1 MIVRFFIRVVFAV
14 VFIGMAWHATAAEIL
29 TPAKQ
34 AYITD
39 FESGKVLF
47 AKDAEVPMKPAS
59 MAKIMTV
66 FIVFQR
72 VADGSLQL
80 DDKFLVSEKAW
91 RKGGSRSFVEVG
103 SRVSVSD
110 LLHGVI
116 VQSGN
121 DAAIVLA
128 EGIAGTEQAFAEE
141 MNFWAEKLGMTQT
154 NFRNATGWPDP
165 DLQTSAKDLN
175 ILTIELIKR
184 FPVDSYPDLYPM
196 FAKLEFT
203 YNKISQPNRNPL
215 VYGTKGAD
223 GLKTGHT
230 EESGYGLVGS
240 AVRNGQRVVMVLNGM
255 DSAKQRST
263 ESRRLIDLIFR
274 EYKSYEFFR
283 QGQPVDQANVWLGTA
298 PQVDLVLDAPL
309 KMVLSRKD
317 RQAMEIS
324 LQWLDP
330 VPAPIRAGDQIG
342 TLVVILPDEVTKM
355 PLRAAQ
361 NVDTLGLFNRIGAA
375 VKYLIFGA
383 STPQNSAQ

>member
-1 MIVRFFIRVVFAV
+1 MQVIFIVAFT
-14 VFIGMAWHATAAEIL
+14 GMAWHATAAEIL
-29 TPAKQ
+29 TSAKQ
-34 AYITD
+34 AHITD

-47 AKDAEVPMKPAS
+47 AKNAEVPMKPAS

-66 FIVFQR
+66 FVVFQR
-72 VADGSLQL
+72 IADGSLRL
-80 DDKFLVSEKAW
+80 ENKFLVSEKAW
-91 RKGGSRSFVEVG
+91 RKGGSKTFVEVG
-103 SRVSVSD
+103 SRVSVND

-128 EGIAGTEQAFAEE
+128 EGIAGTEDAFAEE
-141 MNFWAEKLGMTQT
+141 MNFWAKKLGMTQT

-165 DLQTSAKDLN
+165 DLQTTAKDLS
-175 ILTIELIKR
+175 ILTTEMIKR
-184 FPVDSYPDLYPM
+184 FPADKYPDLYPM
-196 FAKLEFT
+196 FAKQEFT
-203 YNKISQPNRNPL
+203 YNKIKQPNRNPL
-215 VYGTKGAD
+215 VYGMTGGD

-255 DSAKQRST
+255 DSIKQRSN
-263 ESRRLIDLIFR
+263 ESRRLMDLIFR
-274 EYKSYEFFR
+274 EYQSYEFFK
-283 QGQPVDQANVWLGTA
+283 QGQPVDQANVWLGTVS
-298 PQVDLVLDAPL
+298 QVDLVLDAPL
-309 KMVLSRKD
+309 RMVLSRKD

-342 TLVVILPDEVTKM
+342 TLVLSLPGEVTKL

-361 NVDTLGLFNRIGAA
+361 DVNTLGLFNRIGAA

-383 STPQNSAQ
+383 ATPQKIVQ

>member
-1 MIVRFFIRVVFAV
+1 MFAV
-14 VFIGMAWHATAAEIL
+14 AFIGMAWHATAAEIL

-175 ILTIELIKR
+175 ILTTELIKR
-184 FPVDSYPDLYPM
+184 FPVDSYPDLYPI
-196 FAKLEFT
+196 FAKREFT

-240 AVRNGQRVVMVLNGM
+240 AVRDGQRVVMVLNGM
-255 DSAKQRST
+255 DSMKQRST

-274 EYKSYEFFR
+274 EYKFYEFFK

-324 LQWLDP
+324 LHWLDP

-342 TLVVILPDEVTKM
+342 TLVVTLPDEVTKM

-383 STPQNSAQ
+383 SMPQNSAQ

>member
-1 MIVRFFIRVVFAV
+1 MIGRFFIRVVFAV
-14 VFIGMAWHATAAEIL
+14 TFIGMAWPATAAEIL

-175 ILTIELIKR
+175 ILTTELIKR
-184 FPVDSYPDLYPM
+184 FPVDSYPDLYPI
-196 FAKLEFT
+196 FAKREFT

-240 AVRNGQRVVMVLNGM
+240 AVRDGQRVVMVLNGM
-255 DSAKQRST
+255 DSMKQRST

-274 EYKSYEFFR
+274 EYKSYEFFK

-309 KMVLSRKD
+309 KMLLSRKD

-342 TLVVILPDEVTKM
+342 TLVVTLPDEVTKM

-383 STPQNSAQ
+383 SMPQNSAQ

>member
-1 MIVRFFIRVVFAV
+1 MFGTFFKRVIVTAAFTA
-14 VFIGMAWHATAAEIL
+14 MAWHANAAEIL

-66 FIVFQR
+66 FLVFQR
-72 VADGSLQL
+72 LADGSLQL

-91 RKGGSRSFVEVG
+91 RKGGSKTFVEVG
-103 SRVSVSD
+103 SRVSVND

-128 EGIAGTEQAFAEE
+128 EGIAGTEDAFAEE
-141 MNFWAEKLGMTQT
+141 MNFWAKKLGMTQT

-175 ILTIELIKR
+175 ILTTELIKR
-184 FPVDSYPDLYPM
+184 FPVDSYPDLYPI
-196 FAKLEFT
+196 FAKREFT

-240 AVRNGQRVVMVLNGM
+240 AVRDGQRVVMVLNGM
-255 DSAKQRST
+255 DSMKQRST

-274 EYKSYEFFR
+274 EYKSYEFFK

-342 TLVVILPDEVTKM
+342 TLVVTLPDEVTKM

-383 STPQNSAQ
+383 SMPQNSAQ

>member
-1 MIVRFFIRVVFAV
+1 MFGTFFIRIIVTFA
-14 VFIGMAWHATAAEIL
+14 FTITAWYATAAEIL

-47 AKDAEVPMKPAS
+47 AKDAELPMKPAS

-66 FIVFQR
+66 FLVFQR
-72 VADGSLQL
+72 LADGSLQL

-91 RKGGSRSFVEVG
+91 RKGGSKTFVEVG

-128 EGIAGTEQAFAEE
+128 EGIAGTEEAFAEE
-141 MNFWAEKLGMTQT
+141 MNFWAKKLGMTQT

-165 DLQTSAKDLN
+165 NLRTSAKDLN
-175 ILTIELIKR
+175 ILTTEMIRR
-184 FPVDSYPDLYPM
+184 FPANTYPELYPI
-196 FAKLEFT
+196 FAKREFT
-203 YNKISQPNRNPL
+203 YNKIKQPNRNPL
-215 VYGTKGAD
+215 VYGKARAD

-230 EESGYGLVGS
+230 EESGYGLVAS

-255 DSAKQRST
+255 DSIKQRST
-263 ESRRLIDLIFR
+263 ESRRLMDLIFR
-274 EYKSYEFFR
+274 EYQSYEFFE

-309 KMVLSRKD
+309 KLLLSRKD

-324 LQWLDP
+324 VSWLDP
-330 VPAPIRAGDQIG
+330 VPAPIQAGDQIG
-342 TLVVILPDEVTKM
+342 TLVLNLPDEVTKF
-355 PLRAAQ
+355 PLLAAQ
-361 NVDTLGLFNRIGAA
+361 NVGSLGLFNRIGAA

-383 STPQNSAQ
+383 STQQKIAR

>member
-1 MIVRFFIRVVFAV
+1 MIGRFFIRVVFAV
-14 VFIGMAWHATAAEIL
+14 AFIGMAWHATAAEIL

-175 ILTIELIKR
+175 ILTTELIKR
-184 FPVDSYPDLYPM
+184 FPVDSYPDLYPI
-196 FAKLEFT
+196 FAKREFT

-223 GLKTGHT
+223 GLKTGRT

-240 AVRNGQRVVMVLNGM
+240 AVRDGQRVVMVLNGM
-255 DSAKQRST
+255 DSMKQRST

-274 EYKSYEFFR
+274 EYKSYEFFK

-342 TLVVILPDEVTKM
+342 TLVVTLPDEVTKM

-383 STPQNSAQ
+383 SMPQNSAQ

>member
-1 MIVRFFIRVVFAV
+1 VIGRFFIRVVFAV
-14 VFIGMAWHATAAEIL
+14 AFIGMAWHATAAEIL

-175 ILTIELIKR
+175 ILTTELIKR
-184 FPVDSYPDLYPM
+184 FPVDSYPDLYPI
-196 FAKLEFT
+196 FAKREFT

-215 VYGTKGAD
+215 LYGTKGAD
-223 GLKTGHT
+223 GLKTGRT

-240 AVRNGQRVVMVLNGM
+240 AVRDGQRVVMVLNGM
-255 DSAKQRST
+255 DSMKQRST

-274 EYKSYEFFR
+274 EYKSYEFFK

-342 TLVVILPDEVTKM
+342 TLVVTLPDEVTKM

-383 STPQNSAQ
+383 SMPQNSAQ

>member
-1 MIVRFFIRVVFAV
+1 MIGRFFIRVVFAV
-14 VFIGMAWHATAAEIL
+14 AFIGMAWHATAAEIL

-175 ILTIELIKR
+175 ILTTELIKR
-184 FPVDSYPDLYPM
+184 FPVDSYPDLYPI
-196 FAKLEFT
+196 FAKREFT

-240 AVRNGQRVVMVLNGM
+240 AVRDGQRVVMVLNGM
-255 DSAKQRST
+255 DSMKQRST

-274 EYKSYEFFR
+274 EYKSYEFFK

-309 KMVLSRKD
+309 KMLLSRKD

-342 TLVVILPDEVTKM
+342 TLVVTLPDEVTKM

-383 STPQNSAQ
+383 SMPQNSAQ